1 MKDYRAGMEC
11 GKKAINEHRT
21 IQASMARFCLGF
33 IVGIAQTDW
42 FDARNE
48 MTVAMGK
55 KIAQLI
61 EDGTIKMGWMI

>member
-1 MKDYRAGMEC
+1 
-11 GKKAINEHRT
+11 
-21 IQASMARFCLGF
+21 MARFCLGF